1 MSAYRVLV
9 ATSVVGS
16 LLAFTL
22 GCQSPTQPEFASC
35 DERLA
40 PLQGPVFNTPEE
52 RAAADREIA
61 RLAEIQARHQ
71 DGIFAIPGVFGMG
84 ISFDPRGREFVFLV
98 SSNARRPCPRG
109 VPARLEGVRVFL
121 ELGDPP
127 VVF

>member
-9 ATSVVGS
+9 ATIAVSN
-16 LLAFTL
+16 LLALTL

-40 PLQGPVFNTPEE
+40 LPQGPAFNTAEE
-52 RAAADREIA
+52 RAWAAGEVA
-61 RLAEIQARHQ
+61 RLAEIQARHEN
-71 DGIFAIPGVFGMG
+71 GILAIPGVWGMG
-84 ISFDPRGREFVFLV
+84 ISFDGRAREFVFLV
-98 SSNARRPCPRG
+98 YSNAPCPQG

-127 VVF
+127 VPA